1 MKHAPPKKRQKHKNQ
16 RQEEARE
23 DNYIMVAC
31 MVYIR
36 PTLRVLSEIPAATIF
51 HSFSVY
57 FGKKL
62 LNEAASRVRESV

>member
-1 MKHAPPKKRQKHKNQ
+1 MDGKNQ
-16 RQEEARE
+16 LQRQQKQKLRRSRE
-23 DNYIMVAC
+23 NHRRRAGHQQHT
-31 MVYIR
+31 
-36 PTLRVLSEIPAATIF
+36 TLRVLSEIPAATIF